1 MTTDALIADTRQY
14 LALKDQ
20 IDFLTKRQSEIKQRL
35 VDTVSLEE
43 PDDKG
48 HRVIKIEDET
58 VGDVTLTRQRRV
70 SKNLDM
76 TIAEDLLTVRGI
88 KDTCI
93 KMIPTLD
100 EAAIMAAFYEGYLSE
115 EDIDT
120 MFPAKETYAFI
131 VSNK

>member
-1 MTTDALIADTRQY
+1 MTTNELIADTRQY

-20 IDFLTKRQSEIKQRL
+20 IDFLTKRQLEIKQRL

-43 PDDKG
+43 PDDRG
-48 HRVIKIEDET
+48 HRVIKIEDES
-58 VGDVTLTRQRRV
+58 VGPVTLTRQRKV

-76 TIAEDLLTVRGI
+76 NIAEDLLTARGI

-120 MFPAKETYAFI
+120 MFPAKEIYAFI
-131 VSNK
+131 VSTK

>member
-58 VGDVTLTRQRRV
+58 VGEVTLTRQRRV